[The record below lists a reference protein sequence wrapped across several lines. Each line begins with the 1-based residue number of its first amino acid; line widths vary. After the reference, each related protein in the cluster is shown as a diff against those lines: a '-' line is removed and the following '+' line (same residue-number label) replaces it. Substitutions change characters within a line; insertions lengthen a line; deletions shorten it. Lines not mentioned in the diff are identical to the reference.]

1 MQLSKKELAETQ
13 MIVTTPEK
21 WDVITRKGGEMSVA
35 MQLRLFILDEVHL
48 LNDERGAVIETLV
61 ARTQRQ
67 ARACRGRPLLETA
80 RPPAREGGPAAKG
93 SAEGALRKPRLLS
106 RQDRVASLSLQVEAS
121 QCMIRL
127 VGLSAT
133 LPSPHDVAKF
143 LGVNSSGL
151 FTFDSSFRP
160 IPLTQRFLGVRS

>member
-1 MQLSKKELAETQ
+1 
-13 MIVTTPEK
+13 
-21 WDVITRKGGEMSVA
+21 MSVA

-48 LNDERGAVIETLV
+48 LNDDRGAVIETLV

-67 ARACRGRPLLETA
+67 VSGRNRFVRAFLQLLTLGVSC
-80 RPPAREGGPAAKG
+80 P
-93 SAEGALRKPRLLS
+93 
-106 RQDRVASLSLQVEAS
+106 QVEAS

-133 LPSPHDVAKF
+133 LPSPQDVAKF

-160 IPLTQRFLGVRS
+160 IPLTQRFLGVRC